1 MLKLAAEFEFNAEE
15 WQQLEPSERVRRCLA
30 FAAHARELSDGAAP
44 ELKSGYLDLSR
55 HWLALAEEMDR
66 YASESGQSSAG
77 LQPGA
82 L

>member
-1 MLKLAAEFEFNAEE
+1 MKLAAELEFNAEE
-15 WQQLEPSERVRRCLA
+15 WHKLAPSERVRRCRA
-30 FAAHARELSDGAAP
+30 FAAHARQLSVGAAP
-44 ELKSGYLDLSR
+44 ELKNGYLDLSR

-66 YASESGQSSAG
+66 YASESGQPSAR

>member
-1 MLKLAAEFEFNAEE
+1 LKLGADLEFNAQE

-30 FAAHARELSDGAAP
+30 FAAHARELSAEAAP
-44 ELKSGYLDLSR
+44 ELKQSYLDLSQ

-66 YASESGQSSAG
+66 YASESGQSSAR